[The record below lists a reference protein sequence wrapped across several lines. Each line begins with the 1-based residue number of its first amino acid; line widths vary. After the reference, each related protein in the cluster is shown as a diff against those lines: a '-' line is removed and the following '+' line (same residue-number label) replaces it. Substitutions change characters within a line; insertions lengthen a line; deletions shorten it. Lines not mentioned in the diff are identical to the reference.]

1 MASEAD
7 TLEEL
12 LRTDGL
18 PVDDPAL
25 QWMIL
30 TWDIALIKG
39 TSNEYCRFL
48 LAGDALLTLY
58 GRRTRST
65 FSPIAS
71 VPGTIGRLTVGEDD
85 SLHEVLTNTAESI
98 GIGGY
103 AMVCNPL
110 AVDCTFF
117 SGATACPAGLLQAI
131 ADESSLGIRVLD
143 HVNAARAEA
152 QATHLD
158 AGALVAFLDRTAE
171 ELWIGR

>member
-1 MASEAD
+1 MSSDAD

-12 LRTDGL
+12 LRADDL
-18 PVDDPAL
+18 PVDAPEL

-30 TWDIALIKG
+30 TWDMAQYKG
-39 TSNEYCRFL
+39 PSNEYCLFL
-48 LAGDALLTLY
+48 VTGDAALTLY
-58 GRRTRST
+58 GHRSKSA

-71 VPGTIGRLTVGEDD
+71 VPGTIGGLTVGEDD

-117 SGATACPAGLLQAI
+117 SGATARPAGLLQAI

-171 ELWIGR
+171 DLWIGH